1 MRLCCILC
9 HCNSIYGNF
18 TFDHIAHPVMTSDDW
33 RAYGGFMMT
42 TMNDGG
48 GYDRGNAAMSV
59 SLADRR
65 QDMIRRCTDAAKSAG
80 TTILFGMTTSL
91 VLQAVPVPSGVA
103 STSVGDERLH
113 TVSSSW
119 DKRVR
124 GSGLQAHVWKR
135 LTADSCI
142 RINQYVY
149 ALDLIHTWAQM
160 SSRIALVDLV
170 ALADAVV
177 TTLSRDRGTPDTD
190 AHAIRNAMIEFVNN
204 GERFLGKRN
213 CIKALALCRTGV
225 MSPMETLARLCLTTY
240 GIPDPETNYVVPGVT
255 FQSGV
260 EMTLDMAW
268 PDVKVAVEYDGDQH
282 RTDKTQWR
290 RDQEKRELLRSQGW
304 VVMVVTADNL
314 CDDSA
319 RSLFA
324 FMVGRYLATRGMHV
338 NFRLTAMPL

>member
-1 MRLCCILC
+1 
-9 HCNSIYGNF
+9 
-18 TFDHIAHPVMTSDDW
+18 
-33 RAYGGFMMT
+33 MMT

-65 QDMIRRCTDAAKSAG
+65 QNMIRRCTDAAKSAG

-91 VLQAVPVPSGVA
+91 ILQAVPVPSGVA
-103 STSVGDERLH
+103 LANDGEERLH

-135 LTADSCI
+135 LTNDSCI

-170 ALADAVV
+170 VLADAVV
-177 TTLSRDRGTPDTD
+177 TSLSQYPGRGASDTN
-190 AHAIRNAMIEFVNN
+190 AHTILDAMIEFVNN
-204 GERFLGKRN
+204 GDRFLGKRN

-240 GIPDPETNYVVPGVT
+240 GIPDPETNYVVSGVT